1 MYFQCNLPRKNDPWL
16 YFLSTGN
23 EGLHENYVQDSK
35 MGFVINAIY
44 AMAHGLHDMHKEL
57 CPGQTGLCEAMDP
70 IDGSKLLDYLLKT
83 SFRGVSGE
91 EIYFDQNGD
100 TPGRW
105 EMEMGS
111 RALMHKHICVDWS
124 WAQRDIISLDWNRFS
139 GWSVVAVHFQL
150 FLSSTIDTIWQSE
163 TEQGHS
169 TKSVRLGESHPVS
182 L

>member
-1 MYFQCNLPRKNDPWL
+1 MS
-16 YFLSTGN
+16 LSSPSFPPLTGN
-23 EGLHENYVQDSK
+23 ESLHENYVQDSK

-91 EIYFDQNGD
+91 EIYFDENGD

-105 EMEMGS
+105 EGMEAGG
-111 RALMHKHICVDWS
+111 RK
-124 WAQRDIISLDWNRFS
+124 N
-139 GWSVVAVHFQL
+139 
-150 FLSSTIDTIWQSE
+150 
-163 TEQGHS
+163 EQILNI
-169 TKSVRLGESHPVS
+169 RI
-182 L
+182 

>member
-1 MYFQCNLPRKNDPWL
+1 MFPQSVSCGNLDGYVDIYDKERTMASIPVYFIWIRFRHSSEACTAWL
-16 YFLSTGN
+16 FYFLSTGN

-91 EIYFDQNGD
+91 EIYFDENGD

-105 EMEMGS
+105 EKEEKRSG
-111 RALMHKHICVDWS
+111 AFVHKHIHVR
-124 WAQRDIISLDWNRFS
+124 WAWAHR
-139 GWSVVAVHFQL
+139 GM
-150 FLSSTIDTIWQSE
+150 
-163 TEQGHS
+163 
-169 TKSVRLGESHPVS
+169 
-182 L
+182 